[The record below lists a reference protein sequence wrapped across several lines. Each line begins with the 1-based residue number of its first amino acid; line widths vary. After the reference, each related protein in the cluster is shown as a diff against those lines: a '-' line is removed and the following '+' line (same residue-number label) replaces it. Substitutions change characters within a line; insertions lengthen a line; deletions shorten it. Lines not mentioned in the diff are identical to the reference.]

1 MKQDVFTFTKDLRD
15 EIISDADKLFVRLS
29 GLDFTDLVDAV
40 NGIRSLLH
48 ERSPFKQHPVDF
60 VQWVQGEEVERN
72 DYNPNSIAAPE
83 FKLLE
88 LSIEADGFTQPIV
101 SNKEDN
107 TRRVVDG
114 FHRNLVGK
122 ESKQVRESVFGYLP
136 IVQIRAAQSDR
147 PDRIAATIRHN
158 RARGKHSVEGMSD
171 IVLELK
177 RRNWSDEKIGKNL
190 GMDPDE
196 ILRLSQVGALSDM
209 FVDCEF
215 SEAWEAGAIDEND
228 RLDDAETE
236 EGLSPLLETGRDAH
250 VANGDG
256 RGQT

>member
-1 MKQDVFTFTKDLRD
+1 MQPDVFTFTKDLRD
-15 EIISDADKLFVRLS
+15 EIISDADKLFARLS
-29 GLDFTDLVDAV
+29 GLDFPDLVAAV
-40 NGIRSLLH
+40 NSIRALLH

-60 VQWVQGEEVERN
+60 VQWVQGDEVEKN
-72 DYNPNSIAAPE
+72 DYNPNSIANVE
-83 FKLLE
+83 YKLLE

-101 SNKEDN
+101 SNKEDDI
-107 TRRVVDG
+107 RRVVDG

-136 IVQIRAAQSDR
+136 IVQIRSAQSDR
-147 PDRIAATIRHN
+147 SDRIAATIRHN

-196 ILRLSQVGALSDM
+196 ILRLSQIGSIADA
-209 FVDCEF
+209 FIDRDF
-215 SEAWEAGAIDEND
+215 SEAWEANAINEDD
-228 RLDDAETE
+228 TLDDEAETD
-236 EGLSPLLETGRDAH
+236 LPPLLETGRNAH

-256 RGQT
+256 RGET